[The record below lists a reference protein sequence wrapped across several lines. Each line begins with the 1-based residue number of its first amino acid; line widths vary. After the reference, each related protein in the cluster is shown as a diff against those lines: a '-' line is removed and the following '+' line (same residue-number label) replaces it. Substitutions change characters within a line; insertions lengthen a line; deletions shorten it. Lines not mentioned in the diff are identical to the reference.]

1 MQQINFKIDEF
12 IGFYSLFELGF
23 RLKKERHDTLLE
35 NFEDSFDGMR
45 NLRDKLLSVSSEVPA
60 FQKAQDEK
68 EKKSILFNN
77 LKELSKQ
84 VCCGKISSVDG
95 VINFIDS
102 RLGVKVDGLRNDY
115 ESYCSFIQKNHECL
129 ETNLKTMKHI
139 YDDKQISSPN
149 LSTDE
154 IMPKTTGAYLDAM
167 RNFFEVPSDKMLPT
181 VHLHPF
187 PEDPHLSGWATSNG
201 IHQTLCVKRLE
212 SDDKY
217 IDNTT
222 MLARRVGTPL
232 HESAHWMFEN
242 SPIMESF
249 KKETKNPSPAVQHF
263 ISVMDR
269 YLKENPEKDYYAP
282 SPVSVMHEA
291 LASSAGIVLRP
302 DSMKNFDYTKDE
314 LYYGFKAANDLARVV
329 YPIFHEYIASGKK
342 ISDGFF
348 ERVIS
353 DDNFKKQFCLSD
365 QNNVTKK
372 TSTLQKTLADH
383 VISTPKVQKGAILL
397 DTNKIGMLRK
407 HQSDR

>member
-1 MQQINFKIDEF
+1 METLLLKSDKFVS
-12 IGFYSLFELGF
+12 FY
-23 RLKKERHDTLLE
+23 TLLE
-35 NFEDSFDGMR
+35 GAFWDVKDNSVIAAFDGQLDGLK
-45 NLRDKLLSVSSEVPA
+45 NLANRLLTYPSDIPALQGATDKNQHLQNLFGKLKNMSSEV
-60 FQKAQDEK
+60 FEG
-68 EKKSILFNN
+68 N
-77 LKELSKQ
+77 
-84 VCCGKISSVDG
+84 ISD
-95 VINFIDS
+95 I
-102 RLGVKVDGLRNDY
+102 DGLKNYFSLHFGFKSDELESSYQSYSSFFEKNNKCIHENVEAMRYIYNDRP
-115 ESYCSFIQKNHECL
+115 IQ
-129 ETNLKTMKHI
+129 M
-139 YDDKQISSPN
+139 PN
-149 LSTDE
+149 LPTDS
-154 IMPKTTGAYLDAM
+154 IMPKTTGSYIETM
-167 RNFFEVPSDKMLPT
+167 RKFFEVPSDKMIPT

-291 LASSAGIVLRP
+291 LASSAGVVLRP

-314 LYYGFKAANDLARVV
+314 LYYGFKAGNDLARVV

-372 TSTLQKTLADH
+372 TSTLQKTLANH